1 MMDAPD
7 INKNIQNESHE
18 AAAFKRFS
26 DVIKCLRAE
35 GGCPWDLK
43 QTPLSMRTDLVEE
56 TFEALDA
63 ISAEDA
69 AHAKEELGDILLN
82 ALMISYMYEQNHDF
96 TIEDEINEVADKI
109 IRRHPHV
116 FNASEGAEC
125 MTGKVTNAE
134 EVLNQWDKI
143 KAKVEG
149 RKGEKSILDEVP
161 KGFPPLLKAYKMQKK
176 AAKLGFDW
184 TSIPPV
190 KDKIL
195 EELGEVQDA
204 FAAVS
209 GEKDAAAKS
218 KANACNSEDASKNEV
233 KPLTTPSTPELD
245 KAQMNLEEE
254 VGDLLFAVVNYS
266 RHLGVDPSVAL
277 SRSNQKFYRRFSFVE
292 QEMKK
297 LGHEMNQEHFKEMD
311 SLWNKAKAA
320 ENK

>member
-1 MMDAPD
+1 MMDAPEF
-7 INKNIQNESHE
+7 NKNIQNESRE

-96 TIEDEINEVADKI
+96 TIEEEINEVADKI

-161 KGFPPLLKAYKMQKK
+161 EGFPPLLKAYKMQKK
-176 AAKLGFDW
+176 AAKHGFDW
-184 TSIPPV
+184 ESVAPV
-190 KDKIL
+190 KDKVL
-195 EELGEVQDA
+195 EELEEVQQAFDA
-204 FAAVS
+204 VQK
-209 GEKDAAAKS
+209 EKVCGQDL
-218 KANACNSEDASKNEV
+218 KAH
-233 KPLTTPSTPELD
+233 TTNSTPELD
-245 KAQMNLEEE
+245 KAQLALEEE
-254 VGDLLFAVVNYS
+254 AGDLLFAVVNYS
-266 RHLGVDPSVAL
+266 RHLGIDPTVAL

-311 SLWNKAKAA
+311 SFWDKAKEA
-320 ENK
+320 EKESGKA